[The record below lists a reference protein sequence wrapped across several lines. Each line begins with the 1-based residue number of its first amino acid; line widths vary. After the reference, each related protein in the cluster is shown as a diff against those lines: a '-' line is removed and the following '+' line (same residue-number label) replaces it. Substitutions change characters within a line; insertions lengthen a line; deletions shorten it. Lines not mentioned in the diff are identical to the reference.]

1 MTTTGS
7 DVGDER
13 EGRTPS
19 ELIASVRGVSGP
31 VLAERLT
38 AWIEEGVLAPG
49 TRLPTIEEVATA
61 SGLGRSTVAGTWSL
75 LVDRGLVQTRRRGG
89 TIVRGPASAPVWPR
103 AGEATAFDGWPSV
116 DLVSAHPTTD
126 RLPDL
131 LEAFSHS
138 LREPQTNSLRR
149 EPITP
154 ALLDAVRE
162 DWPFDAAEW
171 VTVSGAGEA
180 TLLTAEAATPSGGL
194 IAVQEPA
201 VSGTI
206 GNLRSVGF
214 AVVGVAS
221 DASGPVP
228 DDLARALAAGARTFV
243 YQPGGEFTLEGG
255 VTPQR
260 LAELADVLRTHA
272 PDAWVLEE
280 DVLGPLAPA
289 RPSSLGRLLP
299 GRVVRVTSFCRAFG
313 LDLRTTVVG
322 GARDV
327 VLGVRRLRS
336 HGILAQSRI
345 LQNALAHLL
354 VTPSVGALVADSGRW
369 YAARAR
375 DLAEALAEH
384 DVRTSTPP
392 GGLVVWVR
400 AENEDEA
407 LAELGARGIVLAPSS
422 RTFVT
427 PPQPAWLRVATPQL
441 PADPERVRELADV
454 LASAA
459 RGALLAG

>member
-7 DVGDER
+7 DAAGT
-13 EGRTPS
+13 TPATPTD
-19 ELIASVRGVSGP
+19 LITSVRGLSGP
-31 VLAERLT
+31 ALAEQLT
-38 AWIEEGVLAPG
+38 AWIEQGVLAPG
-49 TRLPTIEEVATA
+49 TRLPTIEEVAHA

-75 LVDRGLVQTRRRGG
+75 LVDRGLVTTRRRGG
-89 TIVRGPASAPVWPR
+89 TIVSGPTGAPTWPR
-103 AGEATAFDGWPSV
+103 AGEAPVFAGWSSV
-116 DLVSAHPTTD
+116 DLSSAHPTTD

-131 LEAFSHS
+131 LEAFAHS

-149 EPITP
+149 EAITP
-154 ALLDAVRE
+154 ALLDAVRQ

-180 TLLTAEAATPSGGL
+180 TLLTAEAATAPGGL

-214 AVVGVAS
+214 EVVGVAS
-221 DASGPVP
+221 DAAGPLP
-228 DDLARALAAGARTFV
+228 DALERALAAGARTFV
-243 YQPGGEFTLEGG
+243 YQPGGEFSLQGG
-255 VTPQR
+255 VTTAR
-260 LAELADVLRTHA
+260 LAELAAVLTEHA

-280 DVLGPLAPA
+280 DVLGPLAPV
-289 RPSSLGRLLP
+289 RPPSLGELLP
-299 GRVVRVTSFCRAFG
+299 GRVVRITSFCRAFG

-345 LQNALAHLL
+345 LQNALAYLL
-354 VTPSVGALVADSGRW
+354 ATPSVGTLVADSARW
-369 YAARAR
+369 YADRGR
-375 DLAEALAEH
+375 DLARALAAR
-384 DVRTSTPP
+384 DVRTATPP
-392 GGLVVWVR
+392 GGLVVWLR

-407 LAELGARGIVLAPSS
+407 LVELGARGIVLTPSS

-427 PPQPAWLRVATPQL
+427 PPRPAWLRVATPQI
-441 PADPERVRELADV
+441 PADPERVEELAEA
-454 LASAA
+454 LAGAA

>member
-7 DVGDER
+7 DAGSSAPGAVAD
-13 EGRTPS
+13 
-19 ELIASVRGVSGP
+19 LIASVHGVSGP

-38 AWIEEGVLAPG
+38 AWIEQGLLAPG

-89 TIVRGPASAPVWPR
+89 TIVVGPASAPPWPR
-103 AGEATAFDGWPSV
+103 AGQAPVFTGWSSV
-116 DLVSAHPTTD
+116 DLASAHPTTD

-131 LEAFSHS
+131 LEAFEHS
-138 LREPQTNSLRR
+138 LREPHTNSLHR
-149 EPITP
+149 EAITP
-154 ALLDAVRE
+154 ALLDAVRR

-180 TLLTAEAATPSGGL
+180 TLLTAEAATPPGGL
-194 IAVQEPA
+194 VAVQEPA

-214 AVVGVAS
+214 EVVGVAS

-228 DDLARALAAGARTFV
+228 GSLERALAAGARTFV
-243 YQPGGEFTLEGG
+243 YQPGGEFSLEGG
-255 VTPQR
+255 VTSAR

-280 DVLGPLAPA
+280 DVLGPLAPT
-289 RPSSLGRLLP
+289 RPLSLGELLL
-299 GRVVRVTSFCRAFG
+299 GRVVRISSFCRAFG

-354 VTPSVGALVADSGRW
+354 VTPSVGELVAESGRW
-369 YAARAR
+369 YAGRAAS
-375 DLAEALAEH
+375 LADALAVH
-384 DVRTSTPP
+384 DVRTATPP

-407 LAELGARGIVLAPSS
+407 LAELGARGIVLPPSS

-441 PADPERVRELADV
+441 PAHPERVAELADV

-459 RGALLAG
+459 RAALLAG

>member
-1 MTTTGS
+1 MTTTGPDTAS
-7 DVGDER
+7 A
-13 EGRTPS
+13 TPS
-19 ELIASVRGVSGP
+19 TPTDLIASVRGLSGP
-31 VLAERLT
+31 ALAEQLT
-38 AWIEEGVLAPG
+38 TWIEQGVLAPG

-61 SGLGRSTVAGTWSL
+61 SGLGRSTIAGTWSL
-75 LVDRGLVQTRRRGG
+75 LVDRGLVTTRRRGG
-89 TIVRGPASAPVWPR
+89 TIVSGPVSPPLWPR
-103 AGEATAFDGWPSV
+103 AGEAPVFAGWSSV
-116 DLVSAHPTTD
+116 DLSSAHPTTD

-131 LEAFSHS
+131 LEAFAHS

-149 EPITP
+149 EAITP
-154 ALLDAVRE
+154 ALLDAVRQ

-180 TLLTAEAATPSGGL
+180 TLLTAEAATAPGGT

-214 AVVGVAS
+214 DVVGVAS
-221 DASGPVP
+221 DAEGPLP
-228 DDLARALAAGARTFV
+228 DSLERALAAGARTFV
-243 YQPGGEFTLEGG
+243 YQPGGEFSLDGA
-255 VTPQR
+255 VTAGR
-260 LAELADVLRTHA
+260 LAQLAAVLAEHA

-280 DVLGPLAPA
+280 DVLGPLAPV
-289 RPSSLGRLLP
+289 RPLSLGELVP
-299 GRVVRVTSFCRAFG
+299 GRVVRITSFCRAFG

-354 VTPSVGALVADSGRW
+354 ATPGVATLVADSGRW
-369 YAARAR
+369 YADRAR
-375 DLAEALAEH
+375 DLARALEAR
-384 DVRTSTPP
+384 DVRTATPP
-392 GGLVVWVR
+392 GGLVVWLR

-407 LAELGARGIVLAPSS
+407 LVELGARGIVLTPSS
-422 RTFVT
+422 RTFAT
-427 PPQPAWLRVATPQL
+427 PPRPAWLRVATPQI
-441 PADPERVRELADV
+441 PADPERVEELAEA

>member
-1 MTTTGS
+1 MTITGP
-7 DVGDER
+7 DPRDAPPAE
-13 EGRTPS
+13 PA
-19 ELIASVRGVSGP
+19 ELFASVRGLSGP
-31 VLAERLT
+31 ALAERLT

-61 SGLGRSTVAGTWSL
+61 AGLGRSTVAGIWSL
-75 LVDRGLVQTRRRGG
+75 LVDRGLVRTRRRGG
-89 TIVRGPASAPVWPR
+89 TTVLGPVSGPGWPR
-103 AGEATAFDGWPSV
+103 AGEPPEFTGWSSV
-116 DLVSAHPTTD
+116 DLASAHPTTD

-131 LEAFSHS
+131 LDAFARS
-138 LREPQTNSLRR
+138 LREPQTNSLHR
-149 EPITP
+149 EAITP
-154 ALLDAVRE
+154 ALLEAVRH

-180 TLLTAEAATPSGGL
+180 TLLTAEAATAPGGL

-214 AVVGVAS
+214 EVVGVAS
-221 DASGPVP
+221 DASGPLP
-228 DDLARALAAGARTFV
+228 DALERALAAGVRTFV
-243 YQPGGEFTLEGG
+243 YQPGGEFSLAGG
-255 VTPQR
+255 VTPGR
-260 LAELADVLRTHA
+260 LAELADVLRAHA

-289 RPSSLGRLLP
+289 LPLSLGELLP

-354 VTPSVGALVADSGRW
+354 TTPSVGELVADSARW
-369 YAARAR
+369 YAARAA
-375 DLAEALAEH
+375 DLEAALAVH
-384 DVRTSTPP
+384 DVPTSTPP
-392 GGLVVWVR
+392 GGLVVWLR

-407 LAELGARGIVLAPSS
+407 LAELGARGIVLTPSS

-427 PPQPAWLRVATPQL
+427 PPRPAWLRVATPQL
-441 PADPERVRELADV
+441 PASPERVAELADV

>member
-1 MTTTGS
+1 MTTTGP
-7 DVGDER
+7 DAGPDAPGLPADLVAE
-13 EGRTPS
+13 
-19 ELIASVRGVSGP
+19 VRGLSGP
-31 VLAERLT
+31 ALAERLT
-38 AWIEEGVLAPG
+38 GWIEEGVLAPG
-49 TRLPTIEEVATA
+49 SRLPTIEELATA
-61 SGLGRSTVAGTWSL
+61 AGLGRSTVAGTWSL
-75 LVDRGLVQTRRRGG
+75 LVDRGLVRTRRRGG
-89 TIVRGPASAPVWPR
+89 TFVVGPVAAPGWPR
-103 AGEATAFDGWPSV
+103 AGRAPEFAGWSSV
-116 DLVSAHPTTD
+116 DLASAHPTTD

-131 LEAFSHS
+131 LEAFAHS

-149 EPITP
+149 EAISP
-154 ALLDAVRE
+154 ALLEAVRG
-162 DWPFDAAEW
+162 DWPFEAAEW

-180 TLLTAEAATPSGGL
+180 TLLTAEAATPPGGA

-214 AVVGVAS
+214 DVLGVAS
-221 DASGPVP
+221 DASGPLP
-228 DDLARALAAGARTFV
+228 DALERALVAGARTVV
-243 YQPGGEFTLEGG
+243 YQPGGEFSLAGG
-255 VTPQR
+255 VTPRR
-260 LAELADVLRTHA
+260 LAELADVIRAHA

-280 DVLGPLAPA
+280 DVLGPLAPV
-289 RPSSLGRLLP
+289 RPLSLGELLP

-354 VTPSVGALVADSGRW
+354 TTPSVGELVADSGRW
-369 YAARAR
+369 YAARAA
-375 DLAEALAEH
+375 DLAAALGRH
-384 DVRTSTPP
+384 DVPTAVPP
-392 GGLVVWVR
+392 GGLVVWLR

-407 LAELGARGIVLAPSS
+407 LAELGARGIVLTPSS
-422 RTFVT
+422 RTFVA
-427 PPQPAWLRVATPQL
+427 PPRPAWLRVATPQL
-441 PADPERVRELADV
+441 PADPERVEELADV

>member
-1 MTTTGS
+1 MTTTGPAAA
-7 DVGDER
+7 GT
-13 EGRTPS
+13 TPATPTD
-19 ELIASVRGVSGP
+19 LIASVRGVSGP
-31 VLAERLT
+31 ALAEQLT
-38 AWIEEGVLAPG
+38 EWIEQGVLAPG
-49 TRLPTIEEVATA
+49 TRLPTIEEVAHA

-75 LVDRGLVQTRRRGG
+75 LVDRGLVTTRRRGG
-89 TIVRGPASAPVWPR
+89 TIVSGPTGAPTWPR
-103 AGEATAFDGWPSV
+103 AGEAPVFAGWSSV
-116 DLVSAHPTTD
+116 DLSSAHPTTD

-131 LEAFSHS
+131 LEAFAHS

-149 EPITP
+149 EAITP
-154 ALLDAVRE
+154 ALLDAVRQ

-180 TLLTAEAATPSGGL
+180 TLLTAEAATAPGGL

-214 AVVGVAS
+214 EVVGVAS
-221 DASGPVP
+221 DAAGPLP
-228 DDLARALAAGARTFV
+228 DALERALAAGARTFV
-243 YQPGGEFTLEGG
+243 YQPGGEFSLEGG
-255 VTPQR
+255 VTTAR
-260 LAELADVLRTHA
+260 LAELAAVLTEHT

-280 DVLGPLAPA
+280 DVLGPLAPV
-289 RPSSLGRLLP
+289 RPPSLGELLP
-299 GRVVRVTSFCRAFG
+299 GRVVRITSFCRAFG

-345 LQNALAHLL
+345 LQNALAYLL
-354 VTPSVGALVADSGRW
+354 ATPSVGTLVADSGRW
-369 YAARAR
+369 YADRGR
-375 DLAEALAEH
+375 DLARALAAR
-384 DVRTSTPP
+384 DVRTATPP
-392 GGLVVWVR
+392 GGLVVWLR

-407 LAELGARGIVLAPSS
+407 LVELGARGIVLTPSS

-427 PPQPAWLRVATPQL
+427 PPRPAWLRVATPQI
-441 PADPERVRELADV
+441 PADPERVEELAEA
-454 LASAA
+454 LAGAA

>member
-1 MTTTGS
+1 MTTTGP
-7 DVGDER
+7 DAAGT
-13 EGRTPS
+13 TPATPTD
-19 ELIASVRGVSGP
+19 LIASVRGVSGP
-31 VLAERLT
+31 ALAEQLT
-38 AWIEEGVLAPG
+38 EWIEQGVLAPG
-49 TRLPTIEEVATA
+49 TRLPTIEEVAHA

-75 LVDRGLVQTRRRGG
+75 LVDRGLVTTRRRGG
-89 TIVRGPASAPVWPR
+89 TIVAGPTGAPTWPR
-103 AGEATAFDGWPSV
+103 AGETPVFAGWSSV
-116 DLVSAHPTTD
+116 DLSSAHPTTD

-131 LEAFSHS
+131 LEAFAHS

-149 EPITP
+149 EAITP
-154 ALLDAVRE
+154 ALLDAVRQ

-180 TLLTAEAATPSGGL
+180 TLLTAEAATAPGGL

-214 AVVGVAS
+214 EVVGVAS
-221 DASGPVP
+221 DAAGPLP
-228 DDLARALAAGARTFV
+228 DALERALAAGARTFV
-243 YQPGGEFTLEGG
+243 YQPGGEFSLEGG
-255 VTPQR
+255 VTTAR
-260 LAELADVLRTHA
+260 LAELAAVLTEHA

-280 DVLGPLAPA
+280 DVLGPLAPV
-289 RPSSLGRLLP
+289 RPPSLGALLP
-299 GRVVRVTSFCRAFG
+299 GRVVRITSFCRAFG

-322 GARDV
+322 GSRDV

-345 LQNALAHLL
+345 LQNALAYLL
-354 VTPSVGALVADSGRW
+354 ATPSVGTLVADSGRW
-369 YAARAR
+369 YADRAR
-375 DLAEALAEH
+375 DLARALAAR
-384 DVRTSTPP
+384 DVRTATPP
-392 GGLVVWVR
+392 GGLVLWLR

-407 LAELGARGIVLAPSS
+407 LVELGARGIVLTPSS

-427 PPQPAWLRVATPQL
+427 PPRPAWLRVATPQI
-441 PADPERVRELADV
+441 PADPERVEELAEA
-454 LASAA
+454 LAGAA

>member
-1 MTTTGS
+1 MTTTRPDAAGT
-7 DVGDER
+7 
-13 EGRTPS
+13 TPATPTD
-19 ELIASVRGVSGP
+19 LIASVRGVSGP
-31 VLAERLT
+31 ALAEQLT
-38 AWIEEGVLAPG
+38 AWIEQGVLAPG
-49 TRLPTIEEVATA
+49 TRLPTIEEVAHA

-75 LVDRGLVQTRRRGG
+75 LVDRGLVTTRRRGG
-89 TIVRGPASAPVWPR
+89 TIVAGPTGAPTWPR
-103 AGEATAFDGWPSV
+103 AGEAPVFAGWSSV
-116 DLVSAHPTTD
+116 DLSSAHPTTD

-131 LEAFSHS
+131 LEAFAHS

-149 EPITP
+149 EAITP
-154 ALLDAVRE
+154 ALLDAVRQ

-180 TLLTAEAATPSGGL
+180 TLLTAEAATPPGGL

-214 AVVGVAS
+214 EVVGVAS
-221 DASGPVP
+221 DAAGPLP
-228 DDLARALAAGARTFV
+228 DALERALAAGARTFV
-243 YQPGGEFTLEGG
+243 YQPGGEFSLEGG
-255 VTPQR
+255 VTTAR
-260 LAELADVLRTHA
+260 LAELAAVLTEHA

-280 DVLGPLAPA
+280 DVLGPLAPV
-289 RPSSLGRLLP
+289 RPPSLGELLP
-299 GRVVRVTSFCRAFG
+299 GRVVRITSFCRAFG

-345 LQNALAHLL
+345 LQNALAYLL
-354 VTPSVGALVADSGRW
+354 ASPSVGTLVADSGRW
-369 YAARAR
+369 YADRGR
-375 DLAEALAEH
+375 DLARALAAR
-384 DVRTSTPP
+384 DVRTATPP
-392 GGLVVWVR
+392 GGLVVWLR

-407 LAELGARGIVLAPSS
+407 LVELGARGIVLTPSS

-427 PPQPAWLRVATPQL
+427 PPRPAWLRVATPQI
-441 PADPERVRELADV
+441 PADPERVEELAEA
-454 LASAA
+454 LAGAA